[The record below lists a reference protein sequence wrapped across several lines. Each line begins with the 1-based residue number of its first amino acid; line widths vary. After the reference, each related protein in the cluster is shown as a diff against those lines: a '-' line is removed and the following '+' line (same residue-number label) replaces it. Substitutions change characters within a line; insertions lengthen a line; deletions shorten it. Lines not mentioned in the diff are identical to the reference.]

1 MKPLSSRDSVTLA
14 PLTSIRFFA
23 ALHIFIFHID
33 ASRVMGTSDLTRYPI
48 FDQIPSWMHQFV
60 RHGYCSTS
68 LFFILSGFILTYLYV
83 DQSGQVTVPW
93 RTFLAARFS
102 RLYPL
107 HILLVLA
114 LVPVAFGF
122 QRPDP
127 TFFTVPISHTQYV
140 LVGLLLSVTLT
151 QAWVPEF
158 ALSYNFPTWSL
169 SAIVFCYLLFPRT
182 ARAINALSLPG
193 KRVAMLV
200 LPVLALLP
208 SVMYSVLVPEEVPMS
223 FGSEFV
229 MRTPLFWWPHF
240 AMGMLL
246 ARLFNITRYDLAWK
260 SPAEPRSL
268 VSAGDLAA
276 LALLVIFSLDDATL
290 KKLACLNLT
299 EPHLMIRHGLLS
311 PLYWVLIYDLAQGKG
326 WLARMLSW
334 RPLEYLGE
342 ASFSIF
348 MWQLPMF
355 IVAFLLGE
363 VWPWDSG
370 SFVLLITV
378 ILVGVS
384 LFSVRLFEKPV
395 GNWLK
400 RKSINSVNQP

>member
-1 MKPLSSRDSVTLA
+1 MKPLTVGDTVTLA

-33 ASRVMGTSDLTRYPI
+33 ASRAMGTTDLTRYPI
-48 FDQIPSWMHQFV
+48 FDQIPSWMQNLI

-83 DQSGQVTVPW
+83 NAAGEVTVSW
-93 RTFLAARFS
+93 RTFLFARFS

-114 LVPVAFGF
+114 LVPVAMGF

-127 TFFTVPISHTQYV
+127 TFFTIPISSTDYV
-140 LVGLLLSVTLT
+140 VIGLLLSITLT

-169 SAIVFCYLLFPRT
+169 SAIVFCYVLFPWT
-182 ARAINALSLPG
+182 ARCFSWLST
-193 KRVAMLV
+193 KTQRVAMLA
-200 LPVLALLP
+200 LPCIALLP
-208 SVMYSVLVPEEVPMS
+208 SIVYRLLVPVEEPLSV
-223 FGSEFV
+223 GSEFV

-246 ARLFNITRYDLAWK
+246 ARLFNITRYDNAWK
-260 SPAEPRSL
+260 ASGVTRRI

-276 LALLVIFSLDDATL
+276 LLLLTIFCLDDSTL
-290 KKLACLNLT
+290 RTIFCFDLA
-299 EPHLMIRHGLLS
+299 EPHLFIRHGLLS
-311 PLYWVLIYDLAQGKG
+311 PFYWVLIYDLAQGRG
-326 WLARMLSW
+326 ILARLLAW
-334 RPLEYLGE
+334 RPLELLGE

-348 MWQLPMF
+348 MWQLPAF
-355 IVAFLLGE
+355 ILAFIIGM
-363 VWPWDSG
+363 VWPWGSG
-370 SFVLLITV
+370 SFVILLTV
-378 ILVGVS
+378 ILIGVS

-400 RKSINSVNQP
+400 RKVISAEPR